1 MNELFS
7 ATFELLCACTRP
19 LLFDR
24 PKIKTP
30 EVSRERD
37 MGEKRAS
44 LGCCEA
50 ARTRHGRSESSVVSR
65 SKRVVSF
72 KYESCVCSSAYDT
85 TVTRDD

>member
-1 MNELFS
+1 
-7 ATFELLCACTRP
+7 
-19 LLFDR
+19 
-24 PKIKTP
+24 
-30 EVSRERD
+30 

-72 KYESCVCSSAYDT
+72 KYESCVCGSAYDT
-85 TVTRDD
+85 TVTGDD